1 MLTIITLFFAISA
14 SASESVLLAKNDHIE
29 SRILKERRFYSVYL
43 PPSYSQNANE
53 TYNMICCLAH
63 RHLFHIMTTQQY
75 QVNLLPTYIQTN

>member
-1 MLTIITLFFAISA
+1 MKFLILTIITLFFAISA

-53 TYNMICCLAH
+53 TYPVI
-63 RHLFHIMTTQQY
+63 
-75 QVNLLPTYIQTN
+75 